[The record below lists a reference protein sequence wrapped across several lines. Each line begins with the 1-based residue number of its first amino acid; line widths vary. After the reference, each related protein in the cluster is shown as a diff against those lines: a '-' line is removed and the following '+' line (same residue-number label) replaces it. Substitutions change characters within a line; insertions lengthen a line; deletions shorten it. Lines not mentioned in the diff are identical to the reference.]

1 MPRQMPASQ
10 PRFMWAVLMLLSCP
24 RYLAV
29 SSMVLLVGWVRGFGV
44 GRSESCILYGKYCY
58 CTIPHPDLMRHISER
73 RLKLGVRT
81 MQEKRLA
88 RDTAVTRAG

>member
-29 SSMVLLVGWVRGFGV
+29 SSVVLLVGWVWGGLGLAGQKV
-44 GRSESCILYGKYCY
+44 VYCMESTVIVLSP
-58 CTIPHPDLMRHISER
+58 TL
-73 RLKLGVRT
+73 T
-81 MQEKRLA
+81 
-88 RDTAVTRAG
+88 

>member
-29 SSMVLLVGWVRGFGV
+29 SSQ
-44 GRSESCILYGKYCY
+44 YYQ
-58 CTIPHPDLMRHISER
+58 CT
-73 RLKLGVRT
+73 
-81 MQEKRLA
+81 QEKYEDKLDFFITPHQTTEWFRRGSSRWRAEREQQTPATLA
-88 RDTAVTRAG
+88 DYLLLYTDEIHL

>member
-29 SSMVLLVGWVRGFGV
+29 NSQ
-44 GRSESCILYGKYCY
+44 YY
-58 CTIPHPDLMRHISER
+58 
-73 RLKLGVRT
+73 
-81 MQEKRLA
+81 
-88 RDTAVTRAG
+88 

>member
-29 SSMVLLVGWVRGFGV
+29 SSQ
-44 GRSESCILYGKYCY
+44 YYQ
-58 CTIPHPDLMRHISER
+58 CT
-73 RLKLGVRT
+73 
-81 MQEKRLA
+81 QEKYEDKLEFYILDLLIAHLLWLLA
-88 RDTAVTRAG
+88 QL